1 MKIIAALLMFIVGA
15 YSAFAAHD
23 ETIHY
28 MKSANFSIQHQ
39 QWSQAEK
46 ELLKVIE
53 LDFKHV
59 RARYLLG
66 KLAEERG
73 DLRLAKKRYKMT
85 LFVEKKY
92 RLALI
97 GWGRVAEKLNS
108 SDMLV
113 PYQRIL
119 KLEPNKIS
127 WHLKIAQYYM
137 EKGSIKTKRHLKNA
151 LKINPDNRPAL
162 EMMVKYHKKYAF
174 PSHAK
179 PFQKRLDKLS
189 SSFAKS
195 IQEQKAPLLNAKAS
209 VLINPVQV
217 ILIKTDQPVVKQI
230 ESDVSRYMD
239 VAQAHLKAQEW
250 RQAEE
255 YLLKV
260 IKLDFKHLHARYLLG
275 KAAEERGKLRLAVKR
290 YKMVLVIDKKHLSAL
305 LAWGRVAEKLNS
317 NDVLVAYLR
326 AIKVEPDNALWHFK
340 VAQYY
345 MKHKPLKSKRYLNNV
360 LKIVPDHR
368 QALELMIE
376 YHNKHTLVAHTD
388 IYQRR
393 LDALSPSLATAF
405 SQTTQAKEF
414 VQAVNKIQ
422 IKSPVQDVDQ
432 LPEQNVLTLSTLFS
446 SSKLWVQQL
455 TFPPKILLNNG
466 LYQSKPLV
474 DNHAPVKVNSPSS
487 VKQINKVVSALPPQD
502 KTMNIQKGVERSK
515 RLADDLFTSDKSE
528 FDVRG
533 HQHYEQV
540 LKHGDAQEQF
550 MLGLIYHEGGGG
562 RKHELRAVSLLK
574 KAAIQGLGKA
584 QFTLGLMLYQGNG
597 IKKSEMAAIRWFKGA
612 VNNGVIDAQYA
623 LGLLYATSDRYKN
636 DRIAVKWWKSA
647 ALQNHAQAQHNLA
660 VMYLEG
666 RGVEKSRTRAIRW
679 LQQEAKH
686 DKLEIF
692 PNTDQL
698 YSEGEYNVMGRTTL
712 ND

>member
-1 MKIIAALLMFIVGA
+1 MMKIIAALLMFIVGA

-345 MKHKPLKSKRYLNNV
+345 MKHKPLRAKRYLNNV
-360 LKIVPDHR
+360 LRIDPNNR
-368 QALELMIE
+368 QALQLMIT
-376 YHNKHTLVAHTD
+376 YHQKHMLIAHAET
-388 IYQRR
+388 YQRR
-393 LDALSPSLATAF
+393 LRELTPITPSPEQL
-405 SQTTQAKEF
+405 TQAVLRHEKHVEPSVVA
-414 VQAVNKIQ
+414 VQ
-422 IKSPVQDVDQ
+422 QDMDQ
-432 LPEQNVLTLSTLFS
+432 KNIDLSSLHS
-446 SSKLWVQQL
+446 MSKLWVQKL
-455 TFPPKILLNNG
+455 TTSAVAI
-466 LYQSKPLV
+466 QMA
-474 DNHAPVKVNSPSS
+474 DPVKAENEVSTKETSEEQNRLPSDVNVFQYYVLA
-487 VKQINKVVSALPPQD
+487 VKEGRAHDQL
-502 KTMNIQKGVERSK
+502 
-515 RLADDLFTSDKSE
+515 
-528 FDVRG
+528 
-533 HQHYEQV
+533 
-540 LKHGDAQEQF
+540 
-550 MLGLIYHEGGGG
+550 MLGLMYYEGRGVA
-562 RKHELRAVSLLK
+562 KDTLQAIALLRQAAKQGLHKAQLSLGLILYETRSNKYKEMAAVKWLK
-574 KAAIQGLGKA
+574 KAANQGLA
-584 QFTLGLMLYQGNG
+584 
-597 IKKSEMAAIRWFKGA
+597 E
-612 VNNGVIDAQYA
+612 AQYA
-623 LGLLYATSDRYKN
+623 VGLIYATNPDYKN
-636 DRIAVKWWKSA
+636 EIKAVKWWKAA
-647 ALQNHAQAQHNLA
+647 ALQGHAQAQHNLG
-660 VMYLEG
+660 VMYFNG
-666 RGVEKSRTRAIRW
+666 QGVAKNRKEAMRW
-679 LQQEAKH
+679 FRQAAEYDQADITLNV
-686 DKLEIF
+686 DK
-692 PNTDQL
+692 L
-698 YSEGEYNVMGRTTL
+698 YSEGENNNVKTGT
-712 ND
+712 N